1 MSSGG
6 DRCCGKACK
15 LLTLWELL
23 GRVFGGFS
31 CQPGGWPQMLR
42 FGKRNPKNRR
52 EECFAAKL
60 AGVMKNSTLTLQNAM
75 LAAQNLLAWFL
86 HSAKFAWLVVGGK
99 VGWGEERSDEGF
111 GHFFFKLFIFNNLGA
126 MRCFAHTG

>member
-1 MSSGG
+1 
-6 DRCCGKACK
+6 
-15 LLTLWELL
+15 
-23 GRVFGGFS
+23 
-31 CQPGGWPQMLR
+31 MLR

-60 AGVMKNSTLTLQNAM
+60 AGVMKNSTLTSQNAM

-99 VGWGEERSDEGF
+99 VGWGEERSDEGLM
-111 GHFFFKLFIFNNLGA
+111 HFYFNFNSPKCLLFNNLGGILG
-126 MRCFAHTG
+126 RV